1 MERPGL
7 DRVRDLMEAG
17 GVSVVAAQDA
27 SQITR
32 DPAHR
37 AFLDDEF
44 ERFGTRLLTL
54 DGWDDNTHEGELL
67 KFLKG
72 RVRKGERLK
81 IAGRAESLRD
91 LSRMT
96 GIAFDTISRLETG
109 KQRAQHHTIRKLAD
123 ALGVEPRELM
133 KGE

>member
-37 AFLDDEF
+37 AFLDDE
-44 ERFGTRLLTL
+44 
-54 DGWDDNTHEGELL
+54 
-67 KFLKG
+67 
-72 RVRKGERLK
+72 
-81 IAGRAESLRD
+81 
-91 LSRMT
+91 LS
-96 GIAFDTISRLETG
+96 A
-109 KQRAQHHTIRKLAD
+109 LAP
-123 ALGVEPRELM
+123 GY
-133 KGE
+133 